1 MTSCWIRLLTVYPKY
16 VKRELRSLTKADKE
30 RFLTAMNTVFR
41 SPRGTTKYGDSFMPT
56 DVLVEQHAIASN
68 DIMCDTMHDGS
79 GFYPHHM
86 ALTMSFE
93 NSLRAVDPSV
103 TLHYWDFT
111 KEGQAIYDSDTDATY
126 MTKVSNI
133 LTDEWFGDTDM
144 STHRIKDSK
153 FAHLA
158 APRTGLDSEL
168 SPNSYGYTRSYWNL
182 NPDSEVSRAPF
193 SFAGQGVI
201 TNKVVP
207 TCYDHYSLL
216 NSTKL
221 SDFQVN
227 SPSIGHGPVHVFTGG
242 VYGPVEV
249 GMTKF
254 LDKWQDSF
262 LDAELSPKAKEYF
275 DEHYLNQYGS
285 SKGALLSHFKDVI
298 IGEYFHFYRMLY
310 RSHTCSNY
318 FQMLQCD
325 MNCKEGDSE
334 CTCSLKGL
342 SQGKYTYADVA
353 PCIVSTTN
361 SAYYVITELWPKE
374 MLQDFINMVSDYPV
388 YEGDMLESASPA
400 DPLFWVIH
408 PTIERV
414 LQLKLQ
420 DYSDVPPEYQQGKL
434 GNTKFQSFDKSK
446 ESVWE
451 WLDYSKYTFG
461 IGENTVFPSEAYKCR
476 GHASTDDA
484 MPNGGPGKY
493 LPGFLERAD
502 FNKDGMVSNMEYMN
516 AIDPNDPM
524 SVDYVYDTL
533 EWTHCDTA
541 FYEENGEYL
550 PKSALERQAEK
561 DEARGGLEVLP
572 HAEDLEKSKIG
583 SKSSISS
590 YEELSSSKRRSMTC

>member
-1 MTSCWIRLLTVYPKY
+1 MHLL
-16 VKRELRSLTKADKE
+16 
-30 RFLTAMNTVFR
+30 
-41 SPRGTTKYGDSFMPT
+41 
-56 DVLVEQHAIASN
+56 
-68 DIMCDTMHDGS
+68 
-79 GFYPHHM
+79 
-86 ALTMSFE
+86 
-93 NSLRAVDPSV
+93 
-103 TLHYWDFT
+103 
-111 KEGQAIYDSDTDATY
+111 
-126 MTKVSNI
+126 
-133 LTDEWFGDTDM
+133 
-144 STHRIKDSK
+144 
-153 FAHLA
+153 
-158 APRTGLDSEL
+158 
-168 SPNSYGYTRSYWNL
+168 
-182 NPDSEVSRAPF
+182 
-193 SFAGQGVI
+193 
-201 TNKVVP
+201 
-207 TCYDHYSLL
+207 
-216 NSTKL
+216 
-221 SDFQVN
+221 
-227 SPSIGHGPVHVFTGG
+227 
-242 VYGPVEV
+242 
-249 GMTKF
+249 
-254 LDKWQDSF
+254 
-262 LDAELSPKAKEYF
+262 AE
-275 DEHYLNQYGS
+275 
-285 SKGALLSHFKDVI
+285 
-298 IGEYFHFYRMLY
+298 
-310 RSHTCSNY
+310 
-318 FQMLQCD
+318 
-325 MNCKEGDSE
+325 
-334 CTCSLKGL
+334 GL

-533 EWTHCDTA
+533 EWAHCDTA

-561 DEARGGLEVLP
+561 R
-572 HAEDLEKSKIG
+572 
-583 SKSSISS
+583 
-590 YEELSSSKRRSMTC
+590 